1 MNIAGLQK
9 SSTIDFPGYLACVLF
24 TPGCN
29 LDCFYCHNRA
39 LLTNSAPLIPI
50 EEIMEYLQKRAGLL
64 DGVVITGGEPTLQPD
79 LAPFIRKLRAL
90 SYAIKLDTNGQRFS
104 VVEPLFEE
112 GLIDY
117 LAVDIKALPADYAI
131 VAGKDGYTGAI
142 QTLSRAMELQVPCEG
157 RTTLYPG
164 LRPEK
169 LLTLAQTMPKLPR
182 WRLNIYRMPAEYR
195 EEDALRLRLPAIA
208 ETEAQ
213 RLLPQ
218 LRAYQPNVV
227 I

>member
-24 TPGCN
+24 TRGCN

-39 LLTNSAPLIPI
+39 LLQNSAPLLPI
-50 EEIMEYLQKRAGLL
+50 EEVMEFLQKRAGLL

-79 LAPFIRKLRAL
+79 LAPFIVALRAL
-90 SYAIKLDTNGQRFS
+90 SYAVKLDTNGQRFS
-104 VVEPLFEE
+104 AVEPLLQD

-117 LAVDIKALPADYAI
+117 LAVDVKALPADYAL
-131 VAGKDGYTGAI
+131 VAGKEGFDGAI
-142 QTLSRAMELQVPCEG
+142 RTLSRAMELRVPCEG

-169 LLTLAQTMPKLPR
+169 LLALAQAMPTLPR

-195 EEDALRLRLPAIA
+195 EEAALRLRLPAIA

-213 RLLPQ
+213 RLLPA
-218 LRAYQPNVV
+218 LRAYQPNVML
-227 I
+227 